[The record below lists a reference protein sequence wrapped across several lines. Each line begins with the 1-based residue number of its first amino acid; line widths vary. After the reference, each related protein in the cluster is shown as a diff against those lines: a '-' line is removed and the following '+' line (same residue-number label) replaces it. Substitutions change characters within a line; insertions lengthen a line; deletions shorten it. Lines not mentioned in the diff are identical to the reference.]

1 MKNLILHYAVRQYY
15 WKNLNNNIDK
25 ISSFMNSKAFA
36 LYLKDFRSELR
47 TRYAVNSLAMFI
59 VVAISVILFS
69 IGNEKI
75 PESLT
80 GGLFWVVIFF
90 SAMSGLARAFVAE
103 EERGTSLTLQ
113 LIASPSTVFTGKLL
127 FNLILVFLMNI
138 VIALLYSALFEEF
151 VIRSFALFLLTF
163 VLSNIGLAVSS
174 TIIAAIISK
183 AGSKGTLYP
192 VLSFP
197 ILLPLILTS
206 VELTS
211 NCMLGT
217 TFEESQVLL
226 AVILCY
232 DVIMLTASYML
243 FDFIWKD

>member
-1 MKNLILHYAVRQYY
+1 
-15 WKNLNNNIDK
+15 
-25 ISSFMNSKAFA
+25 MNSKAFA
-36 LYLKDFRSELR
+36 LFNKDFNSELR

-59 VVAISVILFS
+59 IVAISVILFS

-75 PESLT
+75 PQNLT

-90 SAMSGLARAFVAE
+90 SAMSGLARAFVSE

-113 LIASPSTVFTGKLL
+113 LIAAPSTIFTGKLL

-138 VIALLYSALFEEF
+138 IIALLYSALFDEF
-151 VIRSFALFLLTF
+151 VIRSFFLFLLTF

-211 NCMLGT
+211 NCMVGT
-217 TFEESQVLL
+217 TIVESQIELGVL
-226 AVILCY
+226 VSY